1 MSVHLPVEI
10 DLPCSSLEQMI
21 SVHADVFYHAGV
33 VSVSV
38 KQHLHQAFVMKKSI
52 MMDLDYTNLVIMV
65 IILWYYSI
73 YKQNTVLNNSC

>member
-1 MSVHLPVEI
+1 MSVHLPVEK

-52 MMDLDYTNLVIMV
+52 MMDLDYTNLEIMV
-65 IILWYYSI
+65 ITLF
-73 YKQNTVLNNSC
+73 VLLYL

>member
-1 MSVHLPVEI
+1 MSVHLPVEE

-21 SVHADVFYHAGV
+21 SVHAGVFYHAGV

-52 MMDLDYTNLVIMV
+52 MMDLDYTNLEIMV
-65 IILWYYSI
+65 ITLF
-73 YKQNTVLNNSC
+73 V

>member
-1 MSVHLPVEI
+1 MHLPVEI

-52 MMDLDYTNLVIMV
+52 MMDSDYTNSEIMV
-65 IILWYYSI
+65 MTLF
-73 YKQNTVLNNSC
+73 VLFYL